1 MTARPIV
8 IWITLALPGRAF
20 AQNVSE
26 VQVAPPSVT
35 IKVGERSGL
44 LATAFDRVGNVIP
57 TVRFIWSSN
66 NVSVA
71 KVDNDGTV
79 TGVGG
84 GVAIVE
90 ARVGPRK
97 GQAAVQVFG
106 APAAGG
112 PAGAASGQPA
122 APARAGEATGG
133 DPFAGQVLGA
143 GPAAVLRIEPPT
155 IYLLP
160 SENTR
165 VTPRALREDGTPAAP
180 VAVTWKSL
188 RPDIASVDQN
198 GVIVAL
204 SAGQGTV
211 QVTGSTGLTATAPV
225 VVQQSDIAIQ
235 EPSPVALGPNEVDT
249 LRVVVPA
256 QGGRVVS
263 PLTMQW
269 SSADANVARV
279 SLTGVVT
286 GVAPGRTTLS
296 VAGLLQTK
304 TLEVVV
310 HRVVQAL
317 EVRPKASTEIP
328 VAIQGTAKFEAR
340 ALGADGQAVPEAP
353 LRWSVGDT
361 SLASFDPTTSVLTG
375 RRAGKTQLVVRGPG
389 LGLAVTW
396 SIRVIAAGLKLSAT
410 RVGLPLNKRY
420 ALRASFA
427 DEAGAVIGPATGV
440 SFASDNTQVAAVAED
455 GTVTAAGY
463 GHARITA
470 AAPGGK
476 RAAVGVFVQGEI
488 VLASSRS
495 GRFQLYA
502 AERSNLAQL
511 RKVTE
516 DTTAATEPAFSPDGS
531 RLAFV
536 STRDGQPEIYIMDA
550 DGTDAARLTN
560 SPAAD
565 GGPAFT
571 ADGQSVVFHSNRT
584 GHRQVFVQPITS
596 SDAIQLTQEP
606 ADNWQPT
613 VSPDG
618 ETIAFVSNR
627 DGNDDIWLMSK
638 DGSNQ
643 RNFTKSPQVKEK
655 SPHFLRDGSLAF
667 LLEGKESGRTVTQVV
682 KADLATG
689 RMTPLSATDLVITDF
704 AIAPGGDL
712 LALVVNVQKNVS
724 KVFIQPAGQSGGGA
738 GGAGGAAGGAPV
750 AVPTTGPEQV
760 VSATFMP

>member
-44 LATAFDRVGNVIP
+44 LATGFDRVGNVIP

-97 GQAAVQVFG
+97 GQAAVQVLG
-106 APAAGG
+106 TPAAGG
-112 PAGAASGQPA
+112 PAGAAAGQPP
-122 APARAGEATGG
+122 APRAGEATGAEA
-133 DPFAGQVLGA
+133 FAGQVLGT

-225 VVQQSDIAIQ
+225 VGQPSDI
-235 EPSPVALGPNEVDT
+235 
-249 LRVVVPA
+249 
-256 QGGRVVS
+256 
-263 PLTMQW
+263 
-269 SSADANVARV
+269 
-279 SLTGVVT
+279 
-286 GVAPGRTTLS
+286 
-296 VAGLLQTK
+296 
-304 TLEVVV
+304 
-310 HRVVQAL
+310 
-317 EVRPKASTEIP
+317 
-328 VAIQGTAKFEAR
+328 AIQGTAKFEAR

-375 RRAGKTQLVVRGPG
+375 RRAGKTQLLVRGPG

-565 GGPAFT
+565 CRPALT
-571 ADGQSVVFHSNRT
+571 AGTHIVRFYS
-584 GHRQVFVQPITS
+584 
-596 SDAIQLTQEP
+596 
-606 ADNWQPT
+606 
-613 VSPDG
+613 
-618 ETIAFVSNR
+618 
-627 DGNDDIWLMSK
+627 
-638 DGSNQ
+638 
-643 RNFTKSPQVKEK
+643 
-655 SPHFLRDGSLAF
+655 
-667 LLEGKESGRTVTQVV
+667 
-682 KADLATG
+682 
-689 RMTPLSATDLVITDF
+689 
-704 AIAPGGDL
+704 
-712 LALVVNVQKNVS
+712 
-724 KVFIQPAGQSGGGA
+724 
-738 GGAGGAAGGAPV
+738 
-750 AVPTTGPEQV
+750 
-760 VSATFMP
+760 